1 MTISM
6 YQASVPL
13 INRALTNLREILVK
27 AEAHAQAK
35 KIDPSVFLNGRLA
48 PDMLPLT
55 KQIQIVSDNAK
66 GIPARL
72 AGVEIPAYADT
83 EASFAELIARLDKT
97 LAFVATLT
105 PSQIDGSESR
115 KVELKLGPNT
125 VPFTGLSYLTG
136 FALPNLYFHVVTA
149 YAILRHLGVE
159 IGKRDYIGNPQ

>member
-13 INRALTNLREILVK
+13 ITRALTNLRQILVK

-35 KIDPSVFLNGRLA
+35 KIDAAVFLNGRIA

-72 AGVEIPAYADT
+72 AGIEIPAYTDT
-83 EASFAELIARLDKT
+83 EATFEELIARLDKT
-97 LAFVATLT
+97 LAFVAGIT
-105 PSQIDGSESR
+105 PAQVDGSESR
-115 KVELKLGPNT
+115 KIELKLGPNT

>member
-6 YQASVPL
+6 YQASVPV
-13 INRALTNLREILVK
+13 ITRALTNLRQILVK

-35 KIDPSVFLNGRLA
+35 KIDAGVFLNGRIA

-72 AGVEIPAYADT
+72 AGIEIPAYADT
-83 EASFAELIARLDKT
+83 EATFEELLARLDKT
-97 LAFVATLT
+97 LAFVASIK
-105 PSQIDGSESR
+105 PAQIDGSDDR
-115 KVELKLGPNT
+115 QVELKLGPNLVT
-125 VPFTGLSYLTG
+125 FTGLSYLTG
-136 FALPNLYFHVVTA
+136 FALPNLYFHAVTS

-159 IGKRDYIGNPQ
+159 IGKRDYIGDPQ